1 MKKLLIVCMAVAAT
15 FPALA
20 QKQESAPK
28 VLSAPGGRY
37 VFGQISEFRR
47 DQFML
52 DTQTGRLWKIVL
64 QKSKRQDG
72 TEMEFEMLDHIP
84 YTTESFQATPPPA
97 SR

>member
-1 MKKLLIVCMAVAAT
+1 
-15 FPALA
+15 
-20 QKQESAPK
+20 
-28 VLSAPGGRY
+28 
-37 VFGQISEFRR
+37 
-47 DQFML
+47 ML